1 MLKRWEVMSKWR
13 KICFVSSL
21 IFLAVGVVW
30 LIIALSFGKF
40 SFFKSQSTFYIILGI
55 AIALSTE
62 MGVNKDTEN
71 K

>member
-1 MLKRWEVMSKWR
+1 MLEKWEVMSKWG
-13 KICFVSSL
+13 KICSVSSL

-30 LIIALSFGKF
+30 LIIDLSLGKF